1 MYRRFNLYGNN
12 CFCLS
17 SKAARGMRTLFTAAN
32 ATVLLY
38 VFFYGTVQQVNA
50 LSATTPLTLSNTII
64 DLGQYSFANI
74 LINGA

>member
-1 MYRRFNLYGNN
+1 
-12 CFCLS
+12 
-17 SKAARGMRTLFTAAN
+17 MRTLFTAAN